1 MTTHLPDYFLSDI
14 VAVVAFGLLAIG
26 LLVFGFKVF
35 DKLTPAISFD
45 ENLNK
50 GNLAVAI
57 VIGAFL
63 LGISYIVASVLS
75 SILGS

>member
-1 MTTHLPDYFLSDI
+1 MNTHLPDYFLTDI
-14 VAVVAFGLLAIG
+14 VAVVAFGLLAIL

-35 DKLTPAISFD
+35 DKLTPNIAFD
-45 ENLNK
+45 ETLNK
-50 GNLAVAI
+50 GNIAVAI

-75 SILGS
+75 AVLG